1 MKQPRIA
8 QKDLHVVTKYRL
20 WSATGLLLA
29 VSTVILAACSAPD
42 NLPPPSCPKATILE
56 ETSTLTRFR
65 EGPGRDPIDV
75 NFTGTVTHLNGSCIY
90 DVDEDTGAG
99 ILNMDVQVEVRVDRG
114 PANRDRKVQFQYFVS
129 ILDINGKVIAKEIFP
144 LAIEFHGTKMTSRET
159 DDPVIMAI
167 PVTGSQDSRDFSIF
181 VGFQLSAD
189 EIRYNR
195 IKTHRGN

>member
-1 MKQPRIA
+1 M
-8 QKDLHVVTKYRL
+8 TKNRL

-29 VSTVILAACSAPD
+29 ASSVFLAACAAPSD
-42 NLPPPSCPKATILE
+42 LPPPSCPKATILE
-56 ETSTLTRFR
+56 GTSTLTRFR
-65 EGPGRDPIDV
+65 DGPGRDLTDV

-90 DVDEDTGAG
+90 DVDDDTGAG

-114 PANRDRKVQFQYFVS
+114 PANRDRKAQFEYFVS
-129 ILDINGKVIAKEIFP
+129 ILDINGKVMAKEVFP
-144 LAIEFHGTKMTSRET
+144 FGVEFYGTKMTTRGSDE
-159 DDPVIMAI
+159 PVMMAI
-167 PVTGSQDSRDFSIF
+167 PVTGSQGSRDFSIF